1 MGRATELQKRHPPR
15 GATPVS
21 LRDRLD
27 TELKAAMRSNDAVR
41 RDSLRMVL
49 AAVQRAEKEGKHTLA
64 DDEMLAVLTREM
76 KVRRESVD
84 AFRGGGREDLVA
96 REEAAIAVVSEFMPR
111 PLSEAEL
118 RAMVEAAIAES
129 GAASPRDMGKVMG
142 ILSPRTRGRAD
153 GKAVSQLVTQL
164 LTARAADG
172 S

>member
-1 MGRATELQKRHPPR
+1 
-15 GATPVS
+15 VS

-27 TELKAAMRSNDAVR
+27 TELKAAMRSNDGMR
-41 RDSLRMVL
+41 RDALRMVL

-64 DDEMLAVLTREM
+64 DDEMLGLLSREL
-76 KVRRESVD
+76 KVRRESVE

-96 REEAAIAVVSEFMPR
+96 KEETAIAVVSEFMPL

-118 RAMVEAAIAES
+118 RTLVEQGIAET

-142 ILSPRTRGRAD
+142 WLSPRTRGRAD
-153 GKAVSQLVTQL
+153 GKQVSQLVTQL
-164 LTARAADG
+164 LAARAAG